1 LKKDFRKKFF
11 LRKTV
16 DFGVGVQYNRGV
28 GMRNVYISLRKG
40 TIMTRSLIETT
51 SPKAKSREKLNMTE
65 QEARIRV
72 EVRKSTTRPSNTIKT
87 DIIIY
92 AHGSGRINY
101 WISREDSL
109 NYDIVSY
116 YFTYN
121 KAEIKIFDEN
131 NCIKFIKL

>member
-92 AHGSGRINY
+92 AR
-101 WISREDSL
+101 
-109 NYDIVSY
+109 
-116 YFTYN
+116 FTQLRHSILLFY
-121 KAEIKIFDEN
+121 
-131 NCIKFIKL
+131 L